1 MTYGEAADA
10 AAGVGQPTTV
20 KVCAKGND
28 MPGAVRKRLR
38 TKSPDPD
45 WCLPLNSVATQNAK
59 RNDERSLTPARRLRQ
74 CSKSPSPSFAK
85 QENSQDETNP
95 TPARRLRRRS
105 KSPSC
110 SVAVTQCQQHK
121 KEGSQQDS
129 LTPARRLRQRSKSP
143 SPSFAE
149 QENSQQDETHPT
161 PARRLRQCSKSPSCS
176 VAATQRQQHKKE
188 GFQQDSLAV
197 SLLRTPEWRE
207 LCQKRGL
214 GGGGSKKHLAQQL
227 WQSANSAQKSV
238 GGSDEFSSFT
248 GTDSIG
254 GQPANVQLMTD

>member
-1 MTYGEAADA
+1 LSALPWCAAHSEKKPEGHEKTMELSALPWCAAHQSQPAIMTYGEAADA

-105 KSPSC
+105 ISIMFSCCDAMPATQERRLSARFSDASSPS
-110 SVAVTQCQQHK
+110 Q
-121 KEGSQQDS
+121 
-129 LTPARRLRQRSKSP
+129 
-143 SPSFAE
+143 
-149 QENSQQDETHPT
+149 
-161 PARRLRQCSKSPSCS
+161 
-176 VAATQRQQHKKE
+176 AALK
-188 GFQQDSLAV
+188 V
-197 SLLRTPEWRE
+197 SITFI
-207 LCQKRGL
+207 C
-214 GGGGSKKHLAQQL
+214 
-227 WQSANSAQKSV
+227 
-238 GGSDEFSSFT
+238 
-248 GTDSIG
+248 
-254 GQPANVQLMTD
+254 